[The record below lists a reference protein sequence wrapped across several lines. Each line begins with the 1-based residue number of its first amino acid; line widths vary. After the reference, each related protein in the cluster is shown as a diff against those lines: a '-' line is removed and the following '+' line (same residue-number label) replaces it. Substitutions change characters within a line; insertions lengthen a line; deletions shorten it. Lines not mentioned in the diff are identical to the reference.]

1 MSAAPTVEQSLRRTP
16 LYQLHVD
23 LGAKMVAFAGY
34 EMPVNYRL
42 GVLKEHLHTRA
53 KAGLFDVSH
62 MGQAHLVGPNHAAT
76 ASALEALVPA
86 DLLNLAPGQQRY
98 SQLLNEQG
106 GIIDDLM
113 LTRPAAAAEDGR
125 LLLVV
130 NAARKEVDYAHL
142 EARLPAGVRLEPA
155 RARALLAL
163 QGPTAVDV
171 IEALAPAAAGLAFMT
186 GANIAIGGID
196 CHVSR
201 SGYTGEDGFE
211 ISVAAA
217 QASALAELLLGQDG
231 VQPIGLGARDSLR
244 LEAGLCL
251 WGHDIDETTSPVEA
265 GLAWSIQKR
274 RRGEGGFP
282 GARRI
287 QDELSNGA
295 KRRRVGIRPDGR
307 APAREGTEI
316 LALLGEKLGAITSGG
331 FGPSVNAP
339 IAMGYVPQGRAAAG
353 TPVNLMVRG
362 KALGASV
369 APLPFVPHRYAR

>member
-1 MSAAPTVEQSLRRTP
+1 
-16 LYQLHVD
+16 
-23 LGAKMVAFAGY
+23 
-34 EMPVNYRL
+34 
-42 GVLKEHLHTRA
+42 
-53 KAGLFDVSH
+53 
-62 MGQAHLVGPNHAAT
+62 
-76 ASALEALVPA
+76 
-86 DLLNLAPGQQRY
+86 
-98 SQLLNEQG
+98 
-106 GIIDDLM
+106 M

-155 RARALLAL
+155 RACALLAL

-186 GANIAIGGID
+186 GANMAIGGID

-217 QASALAELLLGQDG
+217 QASALAELLLGQEG

-307 APAREGTEI
+307 APAREGAEI

-339 IAMGYVPQGRAAAG
+339 IAMGYVPQARAAAG